1 VTATDLTV
9 LTYNTGLG
17 LVSAERLAE
26 TLLAA
31 DADIVGLQELDPSL
45 AGIGA
50 ALRDVYPYQAL
61 HPLGIPGKG
70 ILSRYPLREARL
82 LPFIPGRP
90 DLRATVETGA
100 GPVDLFVAHPPPLR
114 ITRREWHENA
124 SAARQIRALAAA
136 ATAGEPAILL
146 GDFNRLR
153 SQQAY
158 RLLRAAGLIDA
169 FGAAGQGWGGTLPT
183 RLFGWAQRG
192 HVVGAIPLP
201 PVLRVDY
208 VWHTRHFTTLASWT
222 GPHAGSD
229 HLPVIARLRLDEG
242 VGGRR

>member
-1 VTATDLTV
+1 MPESDLTV

-17 LVSAERLAE
+17 LASAARLADA
-26 TLLAA
+26 LLAA
-31 DADIVGLQELDPSL
+31 DADIVGLQELDASL
-45 AGIGA
+45 AGIGE
-50 ALRDVYPYQAL
+50 ALRSVYPYQAL

-70 ILSRYPLREARL
+70 LLSRYPLREARL
-82 LPFIPGRP
+82 LPLLPGRP
-90 DLRATVETGA
+90 DLRAIVETEA
-100 GPVDLFVAHPPPLR
+100 GPVDVFVAHPPPLR
-114 ITRREWHENA
+114 ISRGRWRENA
-124 SAARQIRALAAA
+124 GAARQIRALAEA
-136 ATAGEPAILL
+136 ATGGAPAILL

-169 FGAAGQGWGGTLPT
+169 FDAAGQGWGGTLPT

-192 HVVGAIPLP
+192 HLVGAIPLP

-208 VWHTRHFTTLASWT
+208 VWHTPHFTTLSSWT

-229 HLPVIARLRLDEG
+229 HLPVIARLRRG
-242 VGGRR
+242 